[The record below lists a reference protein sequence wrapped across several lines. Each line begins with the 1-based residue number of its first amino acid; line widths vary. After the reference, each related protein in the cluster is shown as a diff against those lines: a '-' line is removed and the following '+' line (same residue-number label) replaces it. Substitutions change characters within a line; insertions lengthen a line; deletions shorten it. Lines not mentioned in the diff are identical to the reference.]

1 MARQLRA
8 LHDAEMIS
16 TSTEARAA
24 ALQYVRVVTGSA
36 RPRPEHRE
44 VFEETVLQVAVATQK
59 LIDGMASAAEVER
72 SRTRRDERQ
81 SFDAAG

>member
-8 LHDAEMIS
+8 LHDEEMTS
-16 TSTEARAA
+16 TSAEARAA

-44 VFEETVLQVAVATQK
+44 VFEETVLQVAVATQA
-59 LIDGMASAAEVER
+59 LIDRMESIGEADAAAA
-72 SRTRRDERQ
+72 RREDGR
-81 SFDAAG
+81 SFDVAG